1 MKHINSVIGSI
12 SALAGI
18 LLVILIGVN
27 SVLVQESFLN
37 YTNQKYSVE
46 QNLSMTEEDLQKA
59 VHGMISFV
67 KGKADTPQVTVQIKE
82 QPVDF
87 FNEKEIGHLED
98 VRLLLGN
105 VYASMW
111 IMLVVCVVGAGYLIY
126 KKQYL
131 QIQKG
136 VKCAWLFLL
145 AISLVVGLLAVID
158 IDIVIT
164 GFHKMFLSD
173 SQWILNPALDRSVWM
188 FRSYMYADVLF
199 VLAGIIAGVAI
210 ISLGPIWIQKMIK
223 KKNDNKKR

>member
-59 VHGMISFV
+59 VHGMISYV

-98 VRLLLGN
+98 VRLLLEN

-136 VKCAWLFLL
+136 VKRAWLFLL
-145 AISLVVGLLAVID
+145 AISLVVGLLAIID
-158 IDIVIT
+158 IDLVVT

-188 FRSYMYADVLF
+188 FRSYMYADVLLA
-199 VLAGIIAGVAI
+199 LAGIVVATAA
-210 ISLGPIWIQKMIK
+210 ISIGPLVAYKL
-223 KKNDNKKR
+223 KKNNHKKR

>member
-59 VHGMISFV
+59 VHGMISYV

-136 VKCAWLFLL
+136 VKRAWLFLL
-145 AISLVVGLLAVID
+145 AISLVVGLLAIID
-158 IDIVIT
+158 IDLVVT

-188 FRSYMYADVLF
+188 FRSYMYADVLLA
-199 VLAGIIAGVAI
+199 LAGIVVATAA
-210 ISLGPIWIQKMIK
+210 ISIGPLVAYKL
-223 KKNDNKKR
+223 KKNNHKKR

>member
-136 VKCAWLFLL
+136 VKRAWLFLL
-145 AISLVVGLLAVID
+145 AISLVVGLLAIID
-158 IDIVIT
+158 IDLVVT

-188 FRSYMYADVLF
+188 FRSYMYADVLLA
-199 VLAGIIAGVAI
+199 LAGIVVATAA
-210 ISLGPIWIQKMIK
+210 ISIGPLVAYKL
-223 KKNDNKKR
+223 KKNNHKKR